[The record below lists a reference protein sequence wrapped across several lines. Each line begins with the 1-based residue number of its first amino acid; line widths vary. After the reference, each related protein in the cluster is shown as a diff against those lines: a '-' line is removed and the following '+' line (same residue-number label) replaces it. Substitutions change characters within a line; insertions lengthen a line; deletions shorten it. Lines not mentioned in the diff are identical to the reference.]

1 MTDRT
6 EAMDNLIAQD
16 ADLIDTNDKDSA
28 VLLPCPFCGKQPW
41 SYDDANHSTAWE
53 VECGNTTCSAQP
65 SVWKTTKV
73 EAIAAWN
80 TRQPTQSDNNFHKLA
95 LSESFERVAKVAEE
109 RAAFNAGVEAAA
121 KALKADAKLCDC
133 AALEANECACGA
145 WDDYKSITSDRAVE
159 IVRALQEQ
167 SK

>member
-1 MTDRT
+1 MADKT

-80 TRQPTQSDNNFHKLA
+80 TRQPTQSDA
-95 LSESFERVAKVAEE
+95 LREENERLREHLISALDTLKDAEVCNDE
-109 RAAFNAGVEAAA
+109 CGPCND
-121 KALKADAKLCDC
+121 ALT
-133 AALEANECACGA
+133 AL
-145 WDDYKSITSDRAVE
+145 
-159 IVRALQEQ
+159 EQ

>member
-1 MTDRT
+1 MTEYGRIHTDGSRSGG
-6 EAMDNLIAQD
+6 QP
-16 ADLIDTNDKDSA
+16 

-80 TRQPTQSDNNFHKLA
+80 TRQPTQSDA
-95 LSESFERVAKVAEE
+95 LREENERLREQDGHGYDAMRAECIE
-109 RAAFNAGVEAAA
+109 AGEH
-121 KALKADAKLCDC
+121 LK
-133 AALEANECACGA
+133 
-145 WDDYKSITSDRAVE
+145 
-159 IVRALQEQ
+159 
-167 SK
+167 

>member
-1 MTDRT
+1 MTDQT

-80 TRQPTQSDNNFHKLA
+80 TRQPTQSDA
-95 LSESFERVAKVAEE
+95 LREENERLREHLISALDTLKDAEVCDD
-109 RAAFNAGVEAAA
+109 NCGPCNEAR
-121 KALKADAKLCDC
+121 
-133 AALEANECACGA
+133 AALE
-145 WDDYKSITSDRAVE
+145 
-159 IVRALQEQ
+159 Q

>member
-1 MTDRT
+1 M
-6 EAMDNLIAQD
+6 
-16 ADLIDTNDKDSA
+16 TNDKDSA
-28 VLLPCPFCGKQPW
+28 VLKPCPFCGKQPW

-109 RAAFNAGVEAAA
+109 RAAFNEQMTNDRLSKWQQGFNSGVEEAA
-121 KALKADAKLCDC
+121 KALEADAMKCDC
-133 AALEANECACGA
+133 AALEERECSCGA
-145 WDDYKSITSDRAVE
+145 WNDYKTITSARAVE
-159 IVRALQEQ
+159 IVRALKEL